1 MNGALALRGFLLQ
14 TIIGL
19 LEILEQENSFSEIGI
34 EPDIG
39 SEKVDIIIVNPQ
51 RKKVIQVKSSQNQI
65 STALVNGWAT
75 ELITS
80 IQADEYELILI
91 GPTSKGVAE
100 TRIVAGVSVPLP
112 KVLDS
117 LSLIEQ
123 AAQKLDKYLH
133 SRGFLAIPPFVREDF
148 IESFITKLQVY
159 STKQQLIKRVD
170 VDELIQSWVIEIY
183 PQAINRSLSMQCE
196 LLVDNILFLA
206 KQGDGLPVMLQC
218 GFVNDGARTA
228 VIEWIAFTAE
238 GNNTLK
244 LYTPL
249 TINDPEKF
257 FQGKR
262 TMHGENISSP
272 FSEFAISPNQ
282 SKELFISFNQEE
294 NGLKEAPTAWTAGK
308 YIFKFYIKFRDSP
321 SPKLRKQMEV
331 NIDYTMLVDI
341 SRGSSITL
349 MTRKIK
355 I

>member
-1 MNGALALRGFLLQ
+1 MSGALALRGFLLQ

-19 LEILEQENSFSEIGI
+19 LEILEEENSFSEIGL
-34 EPDIG
+34 EPDIA
-39 SEKVDIIIVNPQ
+39 SEKVDIIIVKAA

-65 STALVNGWAT
+65 STPLVNNWAT
-75 ELITS
+75 ELKAS
-80 IQADEYELILI
+80 IHADEYELILI
-91 GPTSKGVAE
+91 GPTSKSVAE
-100 TRIVAGVSVPLP
+100 TRVVSGVAVPIP
-112 KVLDS
+112 KILDS
-117 LSLIEQ
+117 FSLIEQ

-133 SRGFLAIPPFVREDF
+133 SRGFLSIPPFVREDF
-148 IESFITKLQVY
+148 IESFTTKLQIY
-159 STKQQLIKRVD
+159 STKQQLIKRID
-170 VDELIQSWVIEIY
+170 VDKLIQSWVIEIY

-206 KQGDGLPVMLQC
+206 NQGDGLPVMLQC
-218 GFVNDGARTA
+218 GFVNDGMRTA
-228 VIEWIAFTAE
+228 VIEWIAFTVD

-249 TINDPEKF
+249 TINDSEKF

-282 SKELFISFNQEE
+282 SRELFISFGQEE
-294 NGLKEAPTAWTAGK
+294 NGLKEPPTAWTAGK
-308 YIFKFYIKFRDSP
+308 YVFKFYIKFRDSP

-331 NIDYTMLVDI
+331 NIDHTMLVNI
-341 SRGSSITL
+341 GRGSSTTL